1 MILHLVCDISGSMS
15 DGGKSFTM
23 RTLTLAVAQWLGLG
37 YAQAEMRLFGWS
49 SEMRHFPDWSTKD
62 EFPVELLSCCGPSNA
77 QALIQWLGE
86 TPDGKVLVLTDG
98 YWSQDQA
105 KVLKRWKEC
114 LPSDT
119 LRFIKIGADAHP
131 HLKGQ
136 DVFAADDLFT
146 ALDGWLERGGA

>member
-23 RTLTLAVAQWLGLG
+23 RTVTLTVAQWVGIG
-37 YAQAEMRLFGWS
+37 YARAEIRLCGWA
-49 SEMRHFPDWSTKD
+49 SETRHFLDWSTKD
-62 EFPVELLSCCGPSNA
+62 EFPAELLSCRGASNG

-98 YWSQDQA
+98 FWPQDQA
-105 KVLKRWKEC
+105 RVLKRWKEC

-131 HLKGQ
+131 RLKGH
-136 DVFAADDLFT
+136 DVFAAEDLFT
-146 ALDGWLERGGA
+146 ALDGWLEGGAA